1 MSSFRPHPWRPA
13 HLAHPLSRST
23 GNHPAHCSPSPSPCC
38 TQSRCTPCPS
48 GRSIFRPR
56 SHRPHSESM
65 CTASCRPHPPDLALL
80 EDRARLEG
88 RARPAGLEDLVRL
101 QGLEDLAHRP
111 CRPARPCRPHL
122 QDLVRLARPGRPCSR
137 AAASRRPYRALPS
150 YPPAICKS
158 KCCHRGLPR
167 RNNCMPRRS
176 PSRRAPTPAGT
187 SRHRS
192 ST

>member
-1 MSSFRPHPWRPA
+1 MSSCRPRPWRPA

-80 EDRARLEG
+80 EDRARLQD
-88 RARPAGLEDLVRL
+88 RAR
-101 QGLEDLAHRP
+101 LEDLARP
-111 CRPARPCRPHL
+111 QGRWVQGLPG
-122 QDLVRLARPGRPCSR
+122 RLARPGRPCSR